1 MSSSVGMPIGR
12 VLLVPGFSKMHP
24 AHRRRSIP
32 TGLEPFEQSR
42 QVRLQVGLVLRRRHS
57 VHTRRE
63 GGWGGIIGAMLPP
76 LEIDVA
82 TGPQSTEVY
91 PLEFSIVLTPLGRL
105 FIVGQVPSLAGFRG
119 LRGAS
124 LWMRCVE
131 PEETSPEDA
140 YIEIAAETSS
150 DEGARTARVVARA
163 AMPDRKAWALYRV
176 VEVQGLV
183 DLKLVGS
190 GAPGTPQEVLHLL
203 VRADLSRRA
212 AEYGLS
218 AEPFPQR
225 YV

>member
-1 MSSSVGMPIGR
+1 
-12 VLLVPGFSKMHP
+12 
-24 AHRRRSIP
+24 
-32 TGLEPFEQSR
+32 
-42 QVRLQVGLVLRRRHS
+42 
-57 VHTRRE
+57 
-63 GGWGGIIGAMLPP
+63 MLPP

-131 PEETSPEDA
+131 PEETSPEETSPEDA